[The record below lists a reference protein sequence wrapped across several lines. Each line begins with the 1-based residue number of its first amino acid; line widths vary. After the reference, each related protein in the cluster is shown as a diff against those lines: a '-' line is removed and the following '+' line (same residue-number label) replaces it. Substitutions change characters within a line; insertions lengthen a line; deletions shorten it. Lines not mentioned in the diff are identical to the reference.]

1 MGWYGGV
8 YDKNDTLQKT
18 TQYNK
23 QHNNRIRN
31 LSQVLPLCQVCGK
44 IVRCKVGNW
53 IVFPFSSPASY
64 INPHTQPS
72 SQYSQSSP
80 SPRFSCFPIPFLIRS
95 SSLDPQLSELF
106 LLLVLS
112 VLVPGWRLVGS
123 GFGFGLCWSCCCVY
137 VRVGVAC
144 WDVVGFAG
152 VWCLVGWDI

>member
-1 MGWYGGV
+1 MGWYGWV

-44 IVRCKVGNW
+44 IVRCKVKDR
-53 IVFPFSSPASY
+53 IVFLFSSPAY
-64 INPHTQPS
+64 PYTQPF

-80 SPRFSCFPIPFLIRS
+80 FPRFSFFPIPFLIRS

-123 GFGFGLCWSCCCVY
+123 GSVFGLCWSCHCVY

-144 WDVVGFAG
+144 WGVVGIAG
-152 VWCLVGWDI
+152 VWC